1 MAGIIF
7 CEATELYNLF
17 NQCTKYSR
25 LTEPIYLYLVD
36 VRSKSEYDESHV
48 ITAKRARTDVDGN
61 YLLPQDIELEC
72 VKYCVVYDGHTKSS
86 DEVGPAIQYA
96 MLLEVVSRQP
106 IRILNGG
113 YEYFSA
119 CYPFFRTQMLFYLP
133 QELDAFEPYP
143 IEIIPAKLYMGN
155 FKQATNQQVQ
165 KDLKFKAYLNLCK
178 AKEIIITDKN
188 IASILHI
195 PSSEETDLYY
205 HFPMICNFLAGQLIE
220 RIINTFH
227 CKQDEVLYIC
237 ENNPLKKFVSRNTN
251 CTCVTRKSFMENIYT
266 RVKHIVVD
274 EAQNFRTEDGKGIKS
289 VYGIIRALVAE

>member
-7 CEATELYNLF
+7 CEATELYNLL
-17 NQCTKYSR
+17 NQRTKYSR

-36 VRSKSEYDESHV
+36 VRTKSEYDESHV
-48 ITAKRARTDVDGN
+48 ITSRRARTDVDGK
-61 YLLPQDIELEC
+61 YLLPLDIELEC

-96 MLLEVVSRQP
+96 MLLEVVSQQP

-133 QELDAFEPYP
+133 QELDAFKPYP
-143 IEIIPAKLYMGN
+143 IEIIPAKLYMGD

-178 AKEIIITDKN
+178 AKEMIVTDES
-188 IASILHI
+188 IASVLHI

-205 HFPMICNFLAGQLIE
+205 HFPMMCNFLDGQLKKGTVMVFSTLGIS
-220 RIINTFH
+220 RCCTTVMAYLIHSQKI
-227 CKQDEVLYIC
+227 
-237 ENNPLKKFVSRNTN
+237 PLKDAWEHVQKCKTTIRPHRDFVHQLSKWEERVLKRNITD
-251 CTCVTRKSFMENIYT
+251 VSDPY
-266 RVKHIVVD
+266 
-274 EAQNFRTEDGKGIKS
+274 
-289 VYGIIRALVAE
+289 Y

>member
-1 MAGIIF
+1 
-7 CEATELYNLF
+7 
-17 NQCTKYSR
+17 
-25 LTEPIYLYLVD
+25 
-36 VRSKSEYDESHV
+36 
-48 ITAKRARTDVDGN
+48 
-61 YLLPQDIELEC
+61 
-72 VKYCVVYDGHTKSS
+72 
-86 DEVGPAIQYA
+86 

-205 HFPMICNFLAGQLIE
+205 HFPMICNFL
-220 RIINTFH
+220 
-227 CKQDEVLYIC
+227 DEQ
-237 ENNPLKKFVSRNTN
+237 LKKGTVMVFSTLGISRCCTTVMAYLIHSQKISLKDAWEHVQKCKATIRPHRDFVHQLS
-251 CTCVTRKSFMENIYT
+251 KWEE
-266 RVKHIVVD
+266 RVLK
-274 EAQNFRTEDGKGIKS
+274 RTITDVS
-289 VYGIIRALVAE
+289 DPYY